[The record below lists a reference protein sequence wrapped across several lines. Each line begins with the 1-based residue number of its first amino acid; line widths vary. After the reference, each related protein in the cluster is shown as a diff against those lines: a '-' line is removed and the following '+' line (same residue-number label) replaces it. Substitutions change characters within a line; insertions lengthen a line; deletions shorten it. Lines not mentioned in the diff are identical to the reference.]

1 MKNPMLTRRAALA
14 SAAGLALTLPMS
26 PLLSRPARSQE
37 KRPVKVALD
46 WTPNT
51 NHIGL
56 FVARDKGFYRDAGL
70 DVEILPYT
78 DTSAGTLVANHV
90 ADFGI
95 DGAIGLMTQ
104 RTAGADLVA
113 TYAIVQTETGR
124 LVFNADR
131 DDIRSPRDLDGK
143 TYGGF
148 GSAWENALIGSLIRH
163 DGGKGEFETVTLG
176 TSAYQAL
183 ANGSVDFTLEVYTWE
198 GVQAELEGVKQRAF
212 RYADYGVPD
221 EHTTLLASSQAFLNE
236 KPDLARAFLQATRK
250 GYDFAVDHP
259 DDAVD
264 LMIAANSDALTNR
277 ALVEAS
283 LKALIAGHYFR
294 TNDGITGR
302 IDPAKMTEIGN
313 YLFQAKILQDA
324 DGKALEAAP
333 DFTGYFTNT
342 PLDAA

>member
-1 MKNPMLTRRAALA
+1 
-14 SAAGLALTLPMS
+14 MS
-26 PLLSRPARSQE
+26 PLLSKPARSEE
-37 KRPVKVALD
+37 KRPVRVALD

-236 KPDLARAFLQATRK
+236 KPELARAFLQATRK

-259 DDAVD
+259 DDAVE

-283 LKALIAGHYFR
+283 LKALIAGYYFR
-294 TNDGITGR
+294 SEDGITGR
-302 IDPAKMTEIGN
+302 IDSAKMKAIGD
-313 YLFQAKILQDA
+313 YLFQSKILKDA
-324 DGKALEAAP
+324 DGKALTAAP
-333 DFTGYFTNT
+333 DFSRFFTNT